1 MPKGTGD
8 DTMRFGEFFRE
19 MRAAN
24 GLSLRGFCLE
34 NNFDPANISRLE
46 RGRLPAPSSSE
57 RLEEYAKALRIKRGS
72 DDWYRFFDLA
82 AAERGRI
89 PQDVLKNEE
98 LVGMLPVLFRTL
110 RGQRVP
116 PEALDDLVERIRRA

>member
-1 MPKGTGD
+1 
-8 DTMRFGEFFRE
+8 MRFGEFFRE